1 MKNFLSIIAIVAI
14 ISFNNLEVFS
24 TNPDTLSMNPGYAS
38 DIFYSMSQGE
48 VLNTPR
54 SGWEMAFYTS
64 AFSAGI
70 IINDGS
76 GVELYAYP
84 NGDTSAWAS
93 MDTTGLSSWS
103 PLYNSPTDWEDGAF
117 NRLAQGHPDYGWGV
131 YNMITHNIVG
141 DSLYVIKTEDGS
153 FKKLWIVDKMS
164 ADNIYNIRFADLDGA
179 NQVDQSIDVKPFIS
193 KNFIY
198 YSITN
203 DELLDREPSESWDIL
218 FTKYIDLTPTSNGE
232 LVEYLVTGVTS
243 NVGLHANKFTGVGPN
258 YDDWISK
265 PFDSLKNTIGYDWK
279 SFDMQAFSWV
289 VDDSIAF
296 FIRNGNDDVYKL
308 VFTYWQGSSTGV
320 FAMNKSIV
328 SSSSIQDD
336 FITMNNLTIYPNPS
350 VGYVNIKV
358 ANNDNF
364 NGQVVLTDISGR
376 MVYESEINGNHQ
388 INTSGFNTGMYF
400 ITVSNS
406 QLKETSRLIVK

>member
-1 MKNFLSIIAIVAI
+1 MKKFLSIIALLAI
-14 ISFNNLEVFS
+14 ISCNSSEVFS
-24 TNPDTLSMNPGYAS
+24 SNPDTLSMNPGYAS

-54 SGWEMAFYTS
+54 AGWDMAFYTS

-70 IINDGS
+70 IINEGS

-84 NGDTSAWAS
+84 NGDTSAWSS
-93 MDTTGLSSWS
+93 MDTTGLSSWT

-117 NRLAQGHPDYGWGV
+117 NRTSQGHPDYGWGV
-131 YNMITHNIVG
+131 YNMITHSIVG
-141 DSLYVIKTEDGS
+141 DSLFVIKTEDGS
-153 FKKLWIVDKMS
+153 FKKLWIVDKIS
-164 ADNIYNIRFADLDGA
+164 VDNLYNIRFADLDGA

-218 FTKYIDLTPTSNGE
+218 FTKYIDLTTNSSGE

-243 NVGLHANKFTGVGPN
+243 NIGLHANKFTGVGPDF
-258 YDDWISK
+258 DDWISK

-279 SFDMQAFSWV
+279 SFDMQTFSWV

-296 FIRNGNDDVYKL
+296 FVKDDNDDVYKL

-328 SSSSIQDD
+328 SSSSIQYDV
-336 FITMNNLTIYPNPS
+336 ISMNNLTIYPNPS
-350 VGYVNIKV
+350 VGYVNVKV

-364 NGQVVLTDISGR
+364 KGQVVLTDISGR